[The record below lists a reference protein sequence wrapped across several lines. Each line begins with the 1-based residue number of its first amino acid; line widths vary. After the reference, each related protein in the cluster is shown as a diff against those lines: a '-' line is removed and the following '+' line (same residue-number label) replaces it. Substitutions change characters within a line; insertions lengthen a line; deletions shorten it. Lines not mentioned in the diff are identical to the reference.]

1 MATYEELFNL
11 STERDILVRV
21 ATACMV
27 KAEGLITG
35 ASPTT
40 AEIIWASNTLSDPMK
55 RAKTL
60 VNYALA
66 VNKDS
71 SAAAIRAATDAT
83 FQSNIDIAADKM
95 IAGGVE

>member
-11 STERDILVRV
+11 STERDILVKV
-21 ATACMV
+21 ATACV
-27 KAEGLITG
+27 IKAEGLITG

-40 AEIIWASNTLSDPMK
+40 AQITWASNTLSNPMG

-66 VNKDS
+66 VNKGS
-71 SAAAIRAATDAT
+71 SAAVIRAATDET
-83 FQSNIDIAADKM
+83 FQSNVDVAADKM